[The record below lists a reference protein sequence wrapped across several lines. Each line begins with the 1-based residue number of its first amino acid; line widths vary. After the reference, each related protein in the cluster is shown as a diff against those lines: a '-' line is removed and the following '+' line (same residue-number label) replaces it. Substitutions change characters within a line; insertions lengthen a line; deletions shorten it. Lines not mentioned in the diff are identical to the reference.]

1 MADSDEHGALSK
13 AFSGLG
19 VDEKTLITILG
30 RWHPEQR
37 KTFRKGSRDFFIEDE
52 RQFER
57 WSDRHVTQLRNEFL
71 RIKEAIV
78 LWTMHPWERDARLL
92 KESLNKLGS
101 AQYNILI
108 EVACTRSSDELLGA
122 RKAYHSLFHRSI
134 EEDVAFHV
142 HGPDQKLLIA
152 MVSSYRYEGPKV
164 SEELAKTEAKA
175 ISSAIKE
182 GDSELLIRVMS
193 TRSIIH
199 LNHVY
204 KYYKEI
210 NGKDLDQDVEG
221 DLLKETIQ
229 CLCIPATYFTKIL
242 GESLKYDA
250 DEPSKDAVTRVIV
263 TRADHDMK
271 QIKEEYSE
279 KYGGSLANKI
289 KDVANGSY
297 KDFLLTLI
305 ARGD

>member
-30 RWHPEQR
+30 KWHPEQR
-37 KTFRKGSRDFFIEDE
+37 KTFRKGSRDFFIQDE
-52 RQFER
+52 REFER
-57 WSDRHVTQLRNEFL
+57 WNDRHVAQLRNEFL

-108 EVACTRSSDELLGA
+108 EVACTRSPDELLGA

-152 MVSSYRYEGPKV
+152 LVSSYRYQGPKV
-164 SEELAKTEAKA
+164 SQELAKTEAKT

-182 GDSELLIRVMS
+182 GDSELLIRVIS

-210 NGKDLDQDVEG
+210 NDIYLDQDVEG

-229 CLCIPATYFTKIL
+229 CLCTPATYFTKIL

-279 KYGGSLANKI
+279 NYGHGLANKI
-289 KDVANGSY
+289 EDVANGSY

>member
-1 MADSDEHGALSK
+1 MA
-13 AFSGLG
+13 
-19 VDEKTLITILG
+19 
-30 RWHPEQR
+30 
-37 KTFRKGSRDFFIEDE
+37 
-52 RQFER
+52 
-57 WSDRHVTQLRNEFL
+57 QLRNEFL

-92 KESLNKLGS
+92 KESLSKGPS
-101 AQYNILI
+101 QYNILI
-108 EVACTRSSDELLGA
+108 EVTCTRSADELLGA

-134 EEDVAFHV
+134 EEDVGFHV
-142 HGPDQKLLIA
+142 HGPDHKLLIA
-152 MVSSYRYEGPKV
+152 LVSSYRYEGPKV
-164 SEELAKTEAKA
+164 NEEAAKTEAKT

-182 GDSELLIRVMS
+182 GNTELLIRVIS
-193 TRSIIH
+193 TRSILH

-210 NGKDLDQDVEG
+210 NGKFLDEDLEG
-221 DLLKETIQ
+221 YLLKETIQ
-229 CLCIPATYFTKIL
+229 CLCTPASYFTKIL
-242 GESLKYDA
+242 GESLKNDA
-250 DEPSKDAVTRVIV
+250 DEEGKDAVTRVIV

-279 KYGGSLANKI
+279 KYGGNLANKI
-289 KDVANGSY
+289 EDVANGNY

>member
-1 MADSDEHGALSK
+1 MADSDDHGALAK

-19 VDEKTLITILG
+19 VDEKKIITILG
-30 RWHPEQR
+30 KWHPEQR
-37 KTFRKGSRDFFIEDE
+37 KTFRKGSRDFFVEDE

-57 WSDRHVTQLRNEFL
+57 WNDRHVAQLRNEFL

-92 KESLNKLGS
+92 KESLNKGPG
-101 AQYNILI
+101 QYNILI
-108 EVACTRSSDELLGA
+108 EVSCTRSADELLGA

-152 MVSSYRYEGPKV
+152 LVSSYRYEGPKV
-164 SEELAKTEAKA
+164 SEEAAKTEAKT

-182 GDSELLIRVMS
+182 GDTELLIRVIS
-193 TRSIIH
+193 TRSILH
-199 LNHVY
+199 LEHVY
-204 KYYKEI
+204 KHYREL
-210 NGKDLDQDVEG
+210 NGNYLDEDLKG
-221 DLLKETIQ
+221 DLLLKETIQ
-229 CLCIPATYFTKIL
+229 CLCTPATYFTKIL

-250 DEPSKDAVTRVIV
+250 DELSKDSVTRVIV

-271 QIKEEYSE
+271 QIKEQYSE
-279 KYGGSLANKI
+279 KYGGNLANKI
-289 KDVANGSY
+289 EEVANGSY
-297 KDFLLTLI
+297 KDFLLTLV